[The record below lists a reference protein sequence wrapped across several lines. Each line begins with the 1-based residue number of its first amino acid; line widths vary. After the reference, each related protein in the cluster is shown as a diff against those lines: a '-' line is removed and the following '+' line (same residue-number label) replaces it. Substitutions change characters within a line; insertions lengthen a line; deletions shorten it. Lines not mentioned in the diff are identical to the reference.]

1 VRKHTQRFPFQN
13 LMVIMVVVWMMGA
26 NIASSKSGPESQE
39 TPVDSS
45 HAKSSLQKRNPTY
58 QMRELVRKSDWDG
71 IRTLFGSLDDGS
83 GKMHFASELMQL
95 GVKGE
100 EYFRYLAERAQVT
113 IEREVPFPMK
123 FDEKRKFVRGQMSEA
138 FVAWCAEH
146 QVEPGEMLEI
156 VVYKD
161 PVPVLWLAE
170 SGDSR
175 ALPLLLRGLT
185 APNLYVRLQAA
196 HGLALIGD
204 ARAIAPL
211 IQAINQLPEDFRQAM
226 TNYLAYFDH
235 PEAQA
240 ALARFIQDPQ
250 ERQRANASVH
260 RDRARRKNL
269 SKYVFGDSARPSQP

>member
-1 VRKHTQRFPFQN
+1 MRKHTQRFPFQD
-13 LMVIMVVVWMMGA
+13 LVITMVVVWMMGA
-26 NIASSKSGPESQE
+26 NVASSESGPESQE

-45 HAKSSLQKRNPTY
+45 HAKSSPQKRNPTY

-83 GKMHFASELMQL
+83 GKMKFASKLLRL

-100 EYFRYLAERAQVT
+100 EYFRYLADLAQVA

-123 FDEKRKFVRGQMSEA
+123 FDEKGKFVRGQMSKA
-138 FVAWCAEH
+138 FVAWCVDH

-156 VVYKD
+156 IVYKD

-170 SGDSR
+170 SGDSH
-175 ALPLLLRGLT
+175 ALPLLLRGLA
-185 APNLYVRLQAA
+185 APNLYVRLHAA
-196 HGLALIGD
+196 HGLGLIGD

-250 ERQRANASVH
+250 EKQRAIASVH

-269 SKYVFGDSARPSQP
+269 SKYIFEDSALPSQP